1 MGGTLNLLLDTH
13 IVLWSLSEPQKLN
26 QRIADVLEDEKNVLC
41 VSSITV
47 WEILVLSEKS
57 KISIETNDL
66 PNFLRKV
73 FRKIPF
79 IELPINNE
87 IAIQSRLIDLPQKDP
102 ADRFIGATAL
112 FHDMTLVTEDTLFK
126 QNKKLKILS

>member
-1 MGGTLNLLLDTH
+1 MNLLLDTH
-13 IVLWSLSEPQKLN
+13 IVLWSLSEPQKLTE
-26 QRIADVLEDEKNVLC
+26 RIAEVLENEKNTLY
-41 VSSITV
+41 VSSVTI

-57 KISIETNDL
+57 KISLHADDL
-66 PNFLRKV
+66 PDFLRKA

-87 IAIQSRLIDLPQKDP
+87 IAIKSSLIDLPQQDP

-112 FHDMTLVTEDTLFK
+112 FHDMILVTVDKLFC
-126 QNKKLKILS
+126 QNNELKILK